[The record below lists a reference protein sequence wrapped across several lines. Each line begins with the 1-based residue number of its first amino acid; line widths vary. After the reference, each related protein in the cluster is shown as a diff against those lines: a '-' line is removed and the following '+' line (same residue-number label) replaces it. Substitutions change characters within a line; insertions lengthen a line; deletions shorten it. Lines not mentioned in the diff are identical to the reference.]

1 MYPDLDTEA
10 FLAYA
15 KAHHQ
20 ELIQQAKMDALRR
33 SAVLRQQGRAP
44 KPRQRPVL
52 RHMLRHCRRAVRL
65 RCQALWHRWVFVSR
79 AWASRHPAQAPRTNR
94 G

>member
-20 ELIQQAKMDALRR
+20 ELLQQTKIAALQR
-33 SAVLRQQGRAP
+33 SGVLRQQGRAHQ
-44 KPRQRPVL
+44 PRQRPAL
-52 RHMLRHCRRAVRL
+52 WHMLRHCWRAVHL
-65 RCQALWHRWVFVSR
+65 RGQTLWQRWVFVSR
-79 AWASRHPAQAPRTNR
+79 AWASGNPAQAPRTNR

>member
-1 MYPDLDTEA
+1 MYPDLDTAA

-20 ELIQQAKMDALRR
+20 ELIQQAKIDALRR
-33 SAVLRQQGRAP
+33 SAFLRQQERAP
-44 KPRQRPVL
+44 KLWHRPVL
-52 RHMLRHCRRAVRL
+52 RHMLKNGLCAVRL
-65 RCQALWHRWVFVSR
+65 RGQALWQRWVFVSR
-79 AWASRHPAQAPRTNR
+79 AWASRHPAHAPRTNR

>member
-20 ELIQQAKMDALRR
+20 ELIQQAKMDALQR
-33 SAVLRQQGRAP
+33 SGVLRQQDRAHQ
-44 KPRQRPVL
+44 PRHRPAL
-52 RHMLRHCRRAVRL
+52 RHMLRHCWRAVRL
-65 RCQALWHRWVFVSR
+65 RCQALWQRWVFVSR

>member
-20 ELIQQAKMDALRR
+20 ELIQQAKMDALQR
-33 SAVLRQQGRAP
+33 SGVLRQQGRAHQ
-44 KPRQRPVL
+44 PRHQAL
-52 RHMLRHCRRAVRL
+52 RHMLRHCWHTVRL
-65 RCQALWHRWVFVSR
+65 RGQALWHWWVFVSR

>member
-1 MYPDLDTEA
+1 MYPDLDTDA

-20 ELIQQAKMDALRR
+20 ELIQQAKIDALQR
-33 SAVLRQQGRAP
+33 SGVLWQQARAH
-44 KPRQRPVL
+44 QS
-52 RHMLRHCRRAVRL
+52 RHCL
-65 RCQALWHRWVFVSR
+65 ALWHMCRHCWCVARLGVQTLWQRWVFVSR
-79 AWASRHPAQAPRTNR
+79 AWASGNPAQAPRTNR

>member
-1 MYPDLDTEA
+1 MYPDLDTAA

-20 ELIQQAKMDALRR
+20 ELIQQAKMDALQR
-33 SAVLRQQGRAP
+33 SGVLRQQGRAP
-44 KPRQRPVL
+44 KPRHRPVL
-52 RHMLRHCRRAVRL
+52 RHMLRNCRRAVRL

>member
-1 MYPDLDTEA
+1 MYPDLDTAA

-20 ELIQQAKMDALRR
+20 ELIQQAKIDALRR
-33 SAVLRQQGRAP
+33 SAFLRQQERAP
-44 KPRQRPVL
+44 KPWHRPVL
-52 RHMLRHCRRAVRL
+52 RHMLRHCQRAVRL
-65 RCQALWHRWVFVSR
+65 RCQTLWQRWVFVSR
-79 AWASRHPAQAPRTNR
+79 AWASGNPAQASRTNR

>member
-1 MYPDLDTEA
+1 MYPDLDTAA

-20 ELIQQAKMDALRR
+20 ELIQQAKMDALQR
-33 SAVLRQQGRAP
+33 SGVLRQQDRAHQP
-44 KPRQRPVL
+44 WYRPAL
-52 RHMLRHCRRAVRL
+52 RHMLRHCWRAVRL
-65 RCQALWHRWVFVSR
+65 RGQTLWQRWVFVSR
-79 AWASRHPAQAPRTNR
+79 AWASRNPAQAPRTNR

>member
-20 ELIQQAKMDALRR
+20 ELIQQAKIDALQR
-33 SAVLRQQGRAP
+33 SGVLRQQGRAYQ
-44 KPRQRPVL
+44 PRQRPAL
-52 RHMLRHCRRAVRL
+52 RHMLRHCQRAVYL
-65 RCQALWHRWVFVSR
+65 SCQTLWQRWVFVSR
-79 AWASRHPAQAPRTNR
+79 TWASGNPAQASRTNR

>member
-15 KAHHQ
+15 KARHQ
-20 ELIQQAKMDALRR
+20 ELLQQAKIDALQR
-33 SAVLRQQGRAP
+33 SGVLRQQGRTHQ
-44 KPRQRPVL
+44 PRHRP
-52 RHMLRHCRRAVRL
+52 
-65 RCQALWHRWVFVSR
+65 ALWHLCRNCWRAVHLGGQTLWQRWSFVSR
-79 AWASRHPAQAPRTNR
+79 SWASGNSAQAPRTNR